1 MHWAY
6 ALAMRR
12 EMSNGGKWFAGLGL
26 TAVVGYLTATVAAG
40 GRHPDWPYFVF
51 GAVAMIG
58 FGMYL
63 TGRGGWHASA
73 VRSLGGIY
81 SNPGEELRG
90 RIAGLP
96 IRSKVAYQ
104 QSVGGVVTGVPA
116 GVELWLLVRPLKEGR
131 FWPQE
136 RLFLD
141 TNGRFRALARF
152 GRGVTSDVGEEFLLL
167 LVAAPMQA
175 GEEFRTRPRERGLDE
190 LPEGVKTLNQR
201 TVIRR
206 LG

>member
-1 MHWAY
+1 
-6 ALAMRR
+6 
-12 EMSNGGKWFAGLGL
+12 MSNGGKWFAGLGL

-51 GAVAMIG
+51 GTVTLIG

-73 VRSLGGIY
+73 VRILGGIY

-136 RLFLD
+136 RLLLD
-141 TNGRFRALARF
+141 MSGRFRALARF
-152 GRGVTSDVGEEFLLL
+152 GRGATSDVDEEFLLL
-167 LVAAPMQA
+167 LVVAPMQA
-175 GEEFRTRPRERGLDE
+175 SEEFRTRPRERGLDE
-190 LPEGVKTLNQR
+190 LPEGVKTLDQR